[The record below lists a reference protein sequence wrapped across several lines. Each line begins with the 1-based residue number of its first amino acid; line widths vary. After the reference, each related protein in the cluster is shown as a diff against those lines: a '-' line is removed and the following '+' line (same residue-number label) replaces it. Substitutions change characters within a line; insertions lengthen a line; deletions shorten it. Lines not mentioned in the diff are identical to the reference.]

1 MSSRQTIDEHTHEGE
16 LSSALR
22 RNIETLRERRKTQ
35 KREASNEEKLA
46 DAITSFTG
54 SMRFVYLHLVIY
66 GGWTPGT

>member
-1 MSSRQTIDEHTHEGE
+1 VSSRQTIDEYPREGE

-46 DAITSFTG
+46 DAITCFTG
-54 SMRFVYLHLVIY
+54 SMRFVTAASFRA
-66 GGWTPGT
+66 WWN